1 MTISFFIGRIILMA
15 KEFVR
20 KVYYKSVY
28 KAILDGPIPIQVI
41 SGPRQVGKTTLAL
54 HLKENWHGPSIYE
67 AADKPAIP
75 STAWIEEY
83 WNKARA
89 LATGENCALLIL
101 DEVQK
106 ITGWS
111 ETVKALVDEDK
122 RHKAK
127 VKVLLLG
134 SSALLVQRGLTES
147 LTGRFELHRIP
158 HWSYSECLECFGL
171 TLEDYL
177 LFGGYPGAIP
187 LNKDY
192 ARWGRYVRDSIIETV
207 VGKDVLLMSPVQ
219 KPALLRQVL
228 GVACAYPA
236 QILSYQ
242 KMMGQLSDAGN
253 TTTIAHYLH
262 LLSAAYMLAT
272 LQRWSGNK
280 IRLRGSIP
288 KLILRDNSLANAMT
302 FPSGGEELHNPAWK
316 GRLVENAVGAALI
329 PLAEQNGGELF
340 YWRERD
346 LEVDY
351 IFKLGRKLLAIEVK
365 SGRAGKRP
373 DGLSAFL
380 AHNKAATGLVIG
392 NTHGAK
398 GLTSISLESFFR
410 SPERILEGI

>member
-1 MTISFFIGRIILMA
+1 MHR
-15 KEFVR
+15 EFVR
-20 KVYYKSVY
+20 HIYYKNIHNNLV
-28 KAILDGPIPIQVI
+28 DGHIPIQVL

-54 HLKENWHGPSIYE
+54 HIKETWDGPSIYE

-75 STAWIEEY
+75 STAWIEEH
-83 WNKARA
+83 WNNARA
-89 LATGENCALLIL
+89 LSTAHKCALLIL

-111 ETVKALVDEDK
+111 EKVKALVDEDK
-122 RHKAK
+122 RNKK
-127 VKVLLLG
+127 NIKILLLG

-177 LFGGYPGAIP
+177 RLGGYPAAVP
-187 LNKDY
+187 MNSDY
-192 ARWGRYVRDSIIETV
+192 ARWGRYIRDSILETV
-207 VGKDVLLMSPVQ
+207 VGKDVLLMSPVH

-228 GVACAYPA
+228 GVACAHPA

-262 LLSAAYMLAT
+262 LLSAAYVLAT

-280 IRLRGSIP
+280 LRLRNSIP

-302 FPSGGEELHNPAWK
+302 FPHGGEELDAPAWK
-316 GRLVENAVGAALI
+316 GRLAENAVGAALI
-329 PLAEQNGGELF
+329 TLAEENGGELF

-346 LEVDY
+346 NEVDY

-365 SGRAGKRP
+365 SGRTDKHPG
-373 DGLSAFL
+373 GLAAFL
-380 AHNKAATGLVIG
+380 AHNKTATGLIIG
-392 NTHGAK
+392 PAQGNAETPLV
-398 GLTSISLESFFR
+398 GLEEFFR
-410 SPERILEGI
+410 NPALILGKI

>member
-1 MTISFFIGRIILMA
+1 MA

-28 KAILDGPIPIQVI
+28 KALKDGLIPVQVI

-75 STAWIEEY
+75 STAWIEEH

-89 LATGENCALLIL
+89 LANGKNCALLIL

-111 ETVKALVDEDK
+111 EKVKALVDEDK
-122 RHKAK
+122 RHKTK

-171 TLEDYL
+171 KLEDYL

-187 LNKDY
+187 MNNDY
-192 ARWGRYVRDSIIETV
+192 ARWGRFVRDSIIETV

-228 GVACAYPA
+228 GVACAHPA

-242 KMMGQLSDAGN
+242 KMMGQLSEAGN

-262 LLSAAYMLAT
+262 LLSAAYVLAT

-280 IRLRGSIP
+280 LRLRNSIP

-329 PLAEQNGGELF
+329 PLAEQNGGELL

-365 SGRAGKRP
+365 SGRAGKQP
-373 DGLSAFL
+373 DGLAAFL
-380 AHNKAATGLVIG
+380 THNKEATGLIIG
-392 NTHGAK
+392 NTRTDAGISA
-398 GLTSISLESFFR
+398 ISLEDFFKA
-410 SPERILEGI
+410 PERILENI

>member
-1 MTISFFIGRIILMA
+1 MS

-20 KVYYKSVY
+20 KTYYPGVLNALK
-28 KAILDGPIPIQVI
+28 DGRIPIQVI
-41 SGPRQVGKTTLAL
+41 SGPRQVGKTTFAQQ
-54 HLKENWHGPSIYE
+54 LKDNWHGPSLYA
-67 AADKPAIP
+67 AADKPATP
-75 STAWIEEY
+75 QASWIEEH
-83 WNKARA
+83 WNATRA
-89 LATGENCALLIL
+89 MASGKKPALLIL

-111 ETVKALVDEDK
+111 ETVKKLVDEDTWHS
-122 RHKAK
+122 RK
-127 VKVLLLG
+127 VRVLILG

-147 LTGRFELHRIP
+147 LAGRFELHRFP
-158 HWSYSECLECFGL
+158 HWSFTECRECFTS

-177 LFGGYPGAIP
+177 IYGGYPGAVP
-187 LNKDY
+187 LKENY
-192 ARWGRYVRDSIIETV
+192 ARWGKYVRDSIIETV

-228 GVACAYPA
+228 GVACAHPA
-236 QILSYQ
+236 QIMSYQ

-262 LLSAAYMLAT
+262 LLSAAYILST

-280 IRLRGSIP
+280 LRLRGSIP

-302 FPSGGEELHNPAWK
+302 LPSGGGELRSPAWR
-316 GRLVENAVGAALI
+316 GRLVENAVGAALVT
-329 PLAEQNGGELF
+329 LAEQNGGELF

-351 IFKLGRKLLAIEVK
+351 IFKSGMKLLAIEVK
-365 SGRAGKRP
+365 SGQARTRP

-380 AHNKAATGLVIG
+380 AHNKDAVGLIISDAHKKNG
-392 NTHGAK
+392 DA
-398 GLTSISLESFFR
+398 SICLEDFFQA
-410 SPERILEGI
+410 PERILEKI